1 MTPKR
6 YLCSQLVALRCGG
19 PPLTVNLEEIWE
31 SGAILES
38 DHEIQHCALAELR
51 CAGVSLYGRLTRAE
65 KHDFGWRIEME
76 FSPLTPWSPERFRP
90 DHLLDLTEL

>member
-1 MTPKR
+1 MIPKR

-19 PPLTVNLEEIWE
+19 TLLTVNLEEIWE

-38 DHEIQHCALAELR
+38 DDEIPHCALAELR
-51 CAGVSLYGRLTRAE
+51 CAGVSLYGHLTRAE
-65 KHDFGWRIEME
+65 QHDFGWRIEME

-90 DHLLDLTEL
+90 DHLLDLTDL